1 MFEINDYQIHKKN
14 RNCES
19 IDKYLFANQF
29 ANQQLTQVAFE
40 LINDAII
47 ITDCFGSLQ
56 FINPAAEKLTGLS
69 LQDIQSLP
77 IYEALQFINQNTF
90 EPLENCLEKVLS
102 QNHTI
107 KEDSNCLLV
116 RSDHTLLSIQKSIAP
131 IHDHN
136 GEVLGLVF
144 VLRDMSHFSELGEGT
159 SLLIQDSLSGLTNR
173 YSFEKFL
180 QEAISSTQ
188 NSEQI
193 HALCY
198 LDLDHF
204 KIINETCSHEAGD
217 EFLRQISALLQ
228 KRVRKSD
235 VLARLG
241 ADEFG
246 LLLYQCGLDSALKVI
261 NILREEVKKFQ
272 FVWGEHTF
280 NFSLSVGI
288 VILKDN
294 SENSS
299 SLLNLADSACTM
311 AKSKGRNRVQ
321 IYEANDIEL
330 VNQRG
335 EIRWLSRIFKAL
347 EENQF
352 VLYHQSIVSLAS
364 REQGERKS
372 CEILVRLQD
381 EDGKIIPPGAFI
393 PAAEKHGLM
402 HLIDRWVISNLFT
415 YLGKNCSLSEKSVAE
430 KMNYSINL
438 SGASLN
444 DDRFFDFVR
453 EQLTLHSISPEII
466 CFEITETL
474 AISNLNQARL
484 LMRELKAL
492 GCSFALDDFGSGM
505 SSFGYLKSLPI
516 DYLKID
522 GVFIKDILE
531 NQVTCEI
538 VEAINRIAH
547 IMEIKTVAEYV
558 ENKDIM
564 LKLRQIGIDFAQ
576 GYGIAKPSSLIVSS

>member
-47 ITDCFGSLQ
+47 ITDCFGCLQ
-56 FINPAAEKLTGLS
+56 FLNPAAEKLTGLS